1 MGVGGVGTVPAAGS
15 VGACT
20 CRLDRQWGRRGR
32 RGRCDGQRWGSVEGC
47 LGRGLRRRGGDGG
60 WRRRRGRGR
69 HSSRRWQAAPPAR
82 QRGPRGR
89 VQPRAASP
97 RGTQASCVRQR
108 EGEGARGR
116 RRRGGCGQARLV
128 SSRGHP
134 AALRRQGLPWR
145 RRPAPYSAAGS
156 AFLFYSSS
164 LGTHHTHTP
173 YLSIS
178 AIPV

>member
-1 MGVGGVGTVPAAGS
+1 MAPSGGIGAVRRRRGCGKACVGGGGRWGDEGGMCVGGVGTVPVAGS

-20 CRLDRQWGRRGR
+20 CGRDRQWGRRGR
-32 RGRCDGQRWGSVEGC
+32 RGRCDGRALGVGIEGC

-89 VQPRAASP
+89 VQPRAASL

-128 SSRGHP
+128 R
-134 AALRRQGLPWR
+134 AAVILQL
-145 RRPAPYSAAGS
+145 
-156 AFLFYSSS
+156 
-164 LGTHHTHTP
+164 
-173 YLSIS
+173 
-178 AIPV
+178 